1 MASGQTEK
9 FELNQWAENDPVL
22 RQDFNTDNKTLS
34 EILGQKGNCR
44 IETGTYIGTGT
55 YGANAPNR
63 LEFSFQPGAVVIS
76 GGAKGGYVWLYG
88 NNYERVDSSN
98 VNTLVWEELSLTWY
112 SGNPDA
118 NTQLNGKDKTY
129 RYIVIG

>member
-1 MASGQTEK
+1 MASGQTSNYG
-9 FELNQWAENDPVL
+9 LNQWAAEDAVL
-22 RQDFNTDNKTLS
+22 REDFNTDNRTLS
-34 EILGQKGNCR
+34 EVLGQKGNCR
-44 IETGTYIGTGT
+44 IAIGTYVGTGT

-63 LEFSFQPGAVVIS
+63 LEFPFQPEAIVIS

-98 VNTLVWEELSLTWY
+98 VNTLAWEGLSLTWY

-118 NTQLNGKDKTY
+118 NTQLNGKDETY